1 MVRRTARLYLPPMP
15 LVVAIALGGAAG
27 TLARWWIGG
36 LAQGASATFP
46 TGTLV
51 INIAGSFALG
61 FLARYLLETSA
72 PPELRLALTVGLCGG
87 FTTFST
93 FSFETIALL
102 ESGNLLR
109 AATYVTASVVLS
121 LFATF
126 GGLVLARA
134 MLRAS

>member
-1 MVRRTARLYLPPMP
+1 MP
-15 LVVAIALGGAAG
+15 LVLAIALGGAAG

-51 INIAGSFALG
+51 INVVGSFVLG
-61 FLARYLLETSA
+61 FLARYRLETSA

-93 FSFETIALL
+93 FSFEAVALV
-102 ESGNLLR
+102 ESGNLAR

-121 LFATF
+121 LVGTF
-126 GGLVLARA
+126 GGLILARA
-134 MLRAS
+134 LLRAP